1 MEPGSRRGET
11 NLYHWQSR
19 SSSTFSLP
27 LCAQVFSMTG
37 YSNNPLLAPS
47 LLPSFI
53 WNAFP
58 RWSGFCLT
66 SRAHRTG
73 AAETVAELREGQ
85 ACRCCCRFLL
95 CSHQQAEH
103 AHGCTDEGGVGWGRI
118 WDERS
123 TAVPLSGT
131 GGVFSQLKSHRLAD
145 FHSSL

>member
-27 LCAQVFSMTG
+27 LCVQVFSRMG

-47 LLPSFI
+47 LLPSSI
-53 WNAFP
+53 WNAFLAGVAVVLLHE
-58 RWSGFCLT
+58 RIERKLQRRLRS
-66 SRAHRTG
+66 SERDRHTG
-73 AAETVAELREGQ
+73 VAAGSSSVHTNKLNMHTAAQTR
-85 ACRCCCRFLL
+85 
-95 CSHQQAEH
+95 
-103 AHGCTDEGGVGWGRI
+103 VGWGRI

-123 TAVPLSGT
+123 TAVPLSST
-131 GGVFSQLKSHRLAD
+131 GGVFSQLKSNRLAD